1 MNRRMIIRRLL
12 WSAAGMCLAA
22 AAAGSVQA
30 ESAWPS
36 KPIVLVV
43 AYPAGGTSDLLARIL
58 SSQLNK
64 RLGQPV
70 IVENRPGAGGTIGTG
85 YVSHAKPDGYT
96 FLVGSSSPITIAG
109 ALYSRLTY
117 SPTQGFTDVSPLAAT
132 PFFLTVN
139 AKTGLRSVKDVIKQG
154 KAGKLNFGSAGSGSP
169 QHILGEMFNAA
180 THTRMQH
187 IPYKGSGPLLTDLI
201 GGQVQ
206 LAFESPVV
214 VMPQVETGK
223 LRALAVVGAER
234 TPLFPDIPTLKE
246 LGVSG
251 LEVQPWYG
259 LFGPAHL
266 PQAITN
272 RMNAAVQDILRMP
285 EVQGSLRKLG
295 AQTLLMDPAS
305 FKKMVDRDIDVWGRA
320 TKAAGAKID

>member
-1 MNRRMIIRRLL
+1 MNRRRLL
-12 WSAAGMCLAA
+12 GSAASMWLALAA
-22 AAAGSVQA
+22 AGPAQA
-30 ESAWPS
+30 EPAWPN
-36 KPIVLVV
+36 KPITLVV

-85 YVSHAKPDGYT
+85 YVSHAEPDGYT

-109 ALYSRLTY
+109 ALYSKLSY

-139 AKTGLRSVKDVIKQG
+139 AKTSLHSVKDVIEQG
-154 KAGKLNFGSAGSGSP
+154 KSGKLNFGSAGSGSP
-169 QHILGEMFNAA
+169 QHILGEMFNVA
-180 THTRMQH
+180 THTHMQH
-187 IPYKGSGPLLTDLI
+187 IPYKGSGPLLTDLV

-234 TPLFPDIPTLKE
+234 TPLFPDIPTLDE
-246 LGVSG
+246 QGVKG
-251 LEVQPWYG
+251 LDVLPWYG

-266 PQAITN
+266 PAAITN

-285 EVQGSLRKLG
+285 DVQSSLRKLG
-295 AQTLLMDPAS
+295 AQTLLMSAAS
-305 FKKMVDRDIDVWGRA
+305 FKKMVDRDIDIWGRA
-320 TKAAGAKID
+320 TKAAGARID